1 MNFCQCTK
9 NPWFGHFW
17 KNNDQNRSYVL
28 LQLFVYK
35 NLPLELLFPAIHIFD
50 KTMGLKVLA
59 LCRNMLK
66 KSLFTLNQLFVYN
79 IVLHVK
85 PLKIAKY
92 VHSKIMCNAH
102 TYLQRDSFSRLLKK
116 TTTIFTKYEKNVLK
130 CAICRLL
137 DIIFFLCHDGIT
149 VLMHLI
155 LKAASKS
162 GFLSSTTLYIFHN
175 INTKYAEDDAK
186 FSYFTICQ

>member
-1 MNFCQCTK
+1 MESDFWDIKSTNNMGPTIGISPFKSSITIWAQFTSLQKRKDYELLSMYKKSLIWPFLKK
-9 NPWFGHFW
+9 NDLNGTYF
-17 KNNDQNRSYVL
+17 L

-35 NLPLELLFPAIHIFD
+35 NLPLELLFLAIHIFD

-66 KSLFTLNQLFVYN
+66 KKGLFTLGQLFLYN

-102 TYLQRDSFSRLLKK
+102 TYLQRDSFSRL
-116 TTTIFTKYEKNVLK
+116 
-130 CAICRLL
+130 
-137 DIIFFLCHDGIT
+137 
-149 VLMHLI
+149 
-155 LKAASKS
+155 
-162 GFLSSTTLYIFHN
+162 
-175 INTKYAEDDAK
+175 
-186 FSYFTICQ
+186 